1 MREVERELLE
11 SKGKL
16 MQLKMNE
23 DSFKNSEA
31 NILIK
36 EKEMEALEQMIGSLK
51 ENKRYLEKTVKEKDD
66 VIASI
71 EGQLYSLKTSK
82 NDSEQTQRELNEL
95 RSQKV
100 DLQRQI
106 SSLIK
111 INQEHETNNY
121 NFAQN
126 EKSWTLNMNSL
137 REERDRLL
145 KEK

>member
-1 MREVERELLE
+1 
-11 SKGKL
+11 

>member
-1 MREVERELLE
+1 
-11 SKGKL
+11 
-16 MQLKMNE
+16 MQFKMNE

-66 VIASI
+66 VIANI
-71 EGQLYSLKTSK
+71 EAQLYSLKTSK
-82 NDSEQTQRELNEL
+82 NESEQTQREMNEL

-126 EKSWTLNMNSL
+126 EKNWTLNLNSL
-137 REERDRLL
+137 REDRDRLL

>member
-1 MREVERELLE
+1 
-11 SKGKL
+11 
-16 MQLKMNE
+16 
-23 DSFKNSEA
+23 
-31 NILIK
+31 
-36 EKEMEALEQMIGSLK
+36 MEALEQMIGSLK

-66 VIASI
+66 VIANI
-71 EGQLYSLKTSK
+71 EAQLYSLKTSK
-82 NDSEQTQRELNEL
+82 NESEQTQREMNEL

-126 EKSWTLNMNSL
+126 EKNWTLNLNSL
-137 REERDRLL
+137 REDRDRLL